1 MTVRLGGRCPG
12 TAPFIPD
19 RIPDRLARALAR
31 AALVVACAVLATACA
46 GIVVEPS
53 STAAATGPTKF
64 WGYAS
69 GPGIE
74 IDLQAQN
81 TGGTWEFVQSTTA
94 TARATYASGHQ
105 GYYWELTTNPKTIAN
120 RFRRPAS
127 GSYTVF
133 YQITSPG
140 LSPAQT
146 HNQTPGAATTGDFE
160 QLWAAFQSDGIIR
173 LNVF

>member
-1 MTVRLGGRCPG
+1 M
-12 TAPFIPD
+12 FIPS
-19 RIPDRLARALAR
+19 RIPDRLASALAR
-31 AALVVACAVLATACA
+31 AALVAAVAVLATACA
-46 GIVVEPS
+46 GIVVEPGS
-53 STAAATGPTKF
+53 FSAATGPTKF
-64 WGYAS
+64 WGYAV
-69 GPGIE
+69 GPGME

-81 TGGTWEFVQSTTA
+81 TSGTWELLQSTAA
-94 TARATYASGHQ
+94 TTRPTYASGHQ

-140 LSPAQT
+140 FSPAQT
-146 HNQTPGAATTGDFE
+146 HNQTPGPATTGDFG